1 MKLTDAEIVE
11 KVTKGLNRS
20 KCLEPFDSLE
30 VIEQKDIEI
39 AELHEEIN
47 RQKVKI
53 EDMQKVIQSVM
64 AANVRLINEVGKA
77 KDEAFK
83 EFAERL
89 KEKYRF
95 YGAIG
100 KLELYEGI
108 DSLAHKRN
116 DRTNNF

>member
-1 MKLTDAEIVE
+1 MKLTDIETVKALEICANDEIDLCTDCPYLVDDCCTGYHNRE
-11 KVTKGLNRS
+11 NFVTAVLDLIKR
-20 KCLEPFDSLE
+20 
-30 VIEQKDIEI
+30 KD
-39 AELHEEIN
+39 A
-47 RQKVKI
+47 KI

-83 EFAERL
+83 EFAEML

-100 KLELYEGI
+100 KSELYEDI
-108 DSLAHKRN
+108 DSLARKK
-116 DRTNNF
+116 